1 MKKRIFVYA
10 TFVLF
15 AMSLFSCAAQQT
27 VDASEAVSC
36 ISSLTQDS
44 KVVVTGEL
52 TDELISDIA
61 RAVFFCDYKVALDLS
76 DATGLT
82 EWTATRLISIR
93 DEEESPV
100 FQECENL
107 VEIVLPKTI
116 TEIGNYAFY
125 DCTSLESVT
134 IPDSVTEIGW
144 QAFDYCTSLKSVV
157 FKDSKN
163 WFDRNEN
170 AVDLSNSKKAAVY
183 LTEEANFIKKDE
195 TKTSS
200 SSSNKGTSK
209 GGKATIKSSDGKT
222 KVNLIGTWT
231 NNGNNGIKDTLKINS
246 DGTFFYSAYTNSY
259 SGPKQLS
266 HKPDGTM
273 STSIGYESKGNWRII
288 DGNILHREY
297 TSSWATDSDILSEV
311 APRKGEVTD
320 REIRVLG
327 EDQIFF
333 GDRIW
338 TKQ

>member
-1 MKKRIFVYA
+1 MKKKIFVYA

-27 VDASEAVSC
+27 VDAAEAVSC
-36 ISSLTQDS
+36 INSLTKDS

-61 RAVFFCDYKVALDLS
+61 RAVFFGDYKVDLDLS
-76 DATGLT
+76 DTTGLT
-82 EWTATRLISIR
+82 EWTATRLISLR

-100 FQECENL
+100 FEHCENL
-107 VEIVLPKTI
+107 VGIVLPKTI
-116 TEIGNYAFY
+116 TEIGAFAFWG
-125 DCTSLESVT
+125 CENLKRVI
-134 IPDSVTEIGW
+134 IPNSVTEIGW
-144 QAFDYCTSLKSVV
+144 TAFASCTSLKSVL

-163 WFDRNEN
+163 WLDSQQEP
-170 AVDLSNSKKAAVY
+170 VDVSNPSKAAAY
-183 LTEEANFIKKDE
+183 LTEEANLLRKDE

-222 KVNLIGTWT
+222 KVNFIGTWT
-231 NNGNNGIKDTLKINS
+231 SNGKNGIKYTLKINS

-259 SGPKQLS
+259 PGPQQLS
-266 HKPDGTM
+266 RKPDGTM

-288 DGNILHREY
+288 DGNILHREF
-297 TSSWATDSDILSEV
+297 TSSWATDYETLSKV
-311 APRKGEVTD
+311 APKKGEVTD

-333 GDRIW
+333 SDAIW